1 MSNMCLIVTPSIRKV
16 ADEIRQQYP
25 EACSRNGFNDQLC
38 ADWIGL
44 YNNTNSKSPD
54 FIPSMKS
61 IVSFIEKI
69 RNKEGKSFLRDLES
83 ERQQAYQQEI
93 PVELQREVDDEYASI
108 TAYDSLKSSD
118 PDLDKKFGNKTEVT
132 VSEILNNLV
141 ESNTPFADF
150 VKALQEN
157 IGELGNLKVQLVL
170 NSHPVVRGLAGVY
183 SSVDNTI
190 YINRNASYKGKDGRV
205 DNTVLHEIVHAIVA
219 NSLNTQKHRE
229 ELGKLFD
236 EAKEKILNKYN
247 VNSFDELPEN
257 LRKGR
262 LYGLSNLD
270 EFAAEF
276 FTNSEFISELNDE
289 NIFGKRSDKQSLFS
303 RLVEWIKSLLPK
315 GVTETY
321 KRSGEILED
330 ILLNSGGTIQAS
342 RTILAGGNSAA
353 NTQNTKLSTPE
364 SPLQVYSDGSDF
376 KGTGKI
382 GYGSVFELSGRQ
394 YGISGTEEN
403 EEVKKLQQQFPE
415 AKFSNPTMEMLALAT
430 TLEYFANRGNGEN
443 IVINQDYKGACNYQ
457 GLWEYSEG
465 SAQRDP
471 KAWKAKEPYIKHLVD
486 RSVAAIEKINQ
497 DGGSVKINW
506 VKGHQTAGTE
516 QARMNDAADR
526 YAKNRDNSN
535 TMDDAYPK
543 QQTQQDT
550 QKSNIDKAIKKHQGF
565 WSRLEAQN
573 HPRVLYV
580 FTDNIDRD
588 SGFGIIIPGSWY
600 SKKYGVGHHYPS
612 STAAVIRGLNNARP
626 ISTMHYFYK
635 NHGYAHPKYD
645 RSSKALWHDSDVE
658 EFKKVIRD
666 ELKDIVDEFNTGKYD
681 TIMFPSGDGLF
692 NAELSDISKYRTPE
706 LYKALV
712 DALQEFGFDSLIPKD
727 AKSSTTSSSQTANQS
742 SAASGATSFRSA
754 EEAAQGQAAYQAEQA
769 QKAAVENTK
778 PELPQSDAF
787 DTALKVTENRTTQ
800 FYQTFTPQ
808 QIKDRGTMIADYFS
822 DIIDDYIMDETDRL
836 LDIIED
842 DNATEEEKENARTLR
857 NLLRDPINGRQY
869 VANKIQIGAILDQI
883 KDKIKKKVDKN
894 EGVKKQLWQNTLD
907 FFDEIFNNQASL
919 EIEEQEGIRI
929 VGLKTIEKS
938 PDDVAQEEK
947 NDGDDETGHTVS
959 GNDGWLFQTRFE
971 DPASSLSKRVRRMLY
986 NIKRSD
992 EDKDDLGHTRKY
1004 SSGQIYA
1011 TLLSYLAK
1019 TMQNPDDFMQ
1029 VVQPDD
1035 YEDMYDH
1042 YGNEITKQLY
1052 PYGYPSFPVLEKM
1065 REQYPWVE
1073 QIINRLT
1080 DDYLDA
1086 EWNTCISYPSTYG
1099 AMASQFYTNF
1109 RKVFIPYAKIQV
1121 GDGKFGVTPLNTE
1134 MEARCQKDKLAAN
1147 FNNGI
1152 VLTDTGIYNQDTTI
1166 NREHAKELKKLIKAA
1181 TDDDAIGHIYS
1192 LYQDMSDPDSATD
1205 EEEINEFN
1213 DFVDNI
1219 VFILNSFGISS
1230 NRENVIALLAQT
1242 EQGNTLL
1249 DMMKDLHYI
1258 ADTISKVSDENAPN
1272 FNYFLDLRYVGG
1284 EPVWGKFFEGRGMI
1298 TDESYMQSFYD
1309 SASKKTR
1316 YSYSAD
1322 NYLQK
1327 TFRGLYNPDI
1337 DERRKFIDEHFKKY
1351 EWFYNHKN
1359 NTWRNKWLEHLY
1371 NAQDITDVLPYRNI
1385 NNITEEGTNAKVRD
1399 YSKWTPDDVWLVQN
1413 RSYDGTKPYTYYLAP
1428 IFSDSPMSM
1437 TVRGPVL
1444 NNTEVLD
1451 ALVSLVDQELWR
1463 IKYVTEDRAQAIENG
1478 EVKEIANF
1486 DGRRG
1491 KEFCFI
1497 PELNTFTFE
1506 NGETLLQ
1513 VLQRMK
1519 EGKDENGNNA
1529 VYTAEDIDNA
1539 KKAAILQIMSQKA
1552 TEYIK
1557 ENSNQYSGEIDTEEF
1572 LRNYMNMVYAN
1583 ASIIQ
1588 LTTVDLAFYKTDVD
1602 FQKRFKEVYAGGIQL
1617 NTNSRFGKKTENVI
1631 LLSDDI
1637 ITSPSYTDIANV
1649 INRNNNLSEDDK
1661 KHILGIFTDINVA
1674 DAQAIRAMHSFRSV
1688 MDMMGRWDE
1697 RCQEALDN
1705 FEKGV
1710 WRKEDFDVIY
1720 QTIKPF
1726 VYTVIDRNDGM
1737 GGVIP
1742 VPQQHKNSEI
1752 CALMMY
1758 SLITNNLN
1766 SPVYRALSRFMETKD
1781 SNGEYLIDMAQFES
1795 AGKVGNQGII
1805 NINYNPTR
1813 VIEALENEEYGLL
1826 PDAPNT
1832 LENVDT
1838 NYNAIKKQMDK
1849 KLTDKKISQEEY
1861 NKIMQS
1867 LRPTEYEIVDMLNQ
1881 SVLITNEDGSKE
1893 INPEVVHT
1901 IPFDNYYQAQPTPAH
1916 HVDAEATFGSQA
1928 RNIAPADLP
1937 DDFEITLKVKGGKT
1951 IQLKGKDAV
1960 IDFYYELLDENLI
1973 EDFFGDGK
1981 KKGGLKEVFAS
1992 KKNLFEAVTEIVRG
2006 NPKYGKDFLD
2016 ALKMDSD
2023 GNFTL
2028 SPNCPTM
2035 FTLMQELITSL
2046 FKNRITKQ
2054 KINGAALIQAA
2065 GIGLDENLRL
2075 VKDKK
2080 GNIIG
2085 AQCLMPLTSKEFF
2098 EPLLKTDEEGRKYF
2112 DVNDLPEELRK
2123 AVGYRIPTENK
2134 SSMLPLYIAGFT
2146 PQQNGSAIILPA
2158 EITALAGSD
2167 FDVDKMFIM
2176 LSSFYVQKYDNKKAL
2191 DDYEHETAQKVI
2203 DAMGRANIADLDM
2216 EEVQDED
2223 FKAWFKKHREDYKLE
2238 KPIIKP
2244 IKYDWSKTPKE
2255 NGRKARNNMLVQI
2268 IYNILTS
2275 EAGNQSLLNPQGFD
2289 DAKAA
2294 AKLNRII
2301 KDPVLKKQLLT
2312 NYASGIADVV
2322 PPASQIRTMFLDKY
2336 KDINPARYEEMK
2348 KSINALSDEDIVDK
2362 YIETLILNSPDRKD
2376 VIEVL
2381 LDSSLEEREKFIKEY
2396 SAPESPIYPQ
2406 TFAHSHARN
2415 MAGSNQIGIYAIQA
2429 SMAAK
2434 YQRANVVL
2442 KENQRFKVNGRVIK
2456 DVDVSDGGK
2465 RLKNCGQMVGA
2476 SADNGKDPIL
2486 SDAGST
2492 SKTAPIIGYML
2503 RLGLTH
2509 EEAVLIIN
2517 QPIMEF
2523 YDFNADSM
2531 KTGFENLPAGDV
2543 STKTLVKGILSPMSL
2558 TPIEQQSIEAMC
2570 YRILKQA
2577 QAMEGL
2583 TMISRAD
2590 SPNGAMQNSFAK
2602 ARVQQYMVELFNAQM
2617 KQPDFPFYP
2626 IKEVINNTTI
2636 DVSKG
2641 EEEVRKKLK
2650 EQPMAF
2656 LHAMYALGVNSIN
2669 DLASPYFFMLSKQ
2682 FDDEIVKPIL
2692 YNQSTSYKEHL
2703 ENLVDSIYLDYITY
2717 AMSASSLFGEE
2728 ENADGKHVSMK
2739 SKRDYYL
2746 KSFAEDFAKTLQ
2758 NNEKIRNL
2766 LGSILQ
2772 RDDRDNTKIVLKDVG
2787 SLAKGQKDIISR
2799 RFDALMALGEEGQ
2812 KLAKQLLLYAY
2823 YDSGLNFTHN
2833 SYSSRLSTYFLVQ
2846 FPAFRKILQDLGTT
2860 LTDEQKKN
2868 FIRQYMVTHKDA
2880 AYNVKDIIDPKVNIQ
2895 DDIISVNM
2903 NDKKIKQRF
2912 VNTIL
2917 SPDPRMTG
2925 EQPYP
2930 YISYDGNVY
2939 ELDADAYD
2947 SNPAEAKY
2955 RMLENYPTDKYRK
2968 IYNANK
2974 SLAQLADEY
2983 NGVTPEQKPE
2993 EPSIDAD
3000 NHPDIGHNTSD
3011 DNPVIDNSRNND
3023 VSDILKAPDSN
3034 NFRINNDVKAPEPYN
3049 DQKTLKENLCVNSK
3063 K

>member
-16 ADEIRQQYP
+16 ADEIRQQYS

-61 IVSFIEKI
+61 IVNFIEKL
-69 RNKEGKSFLRDLES
+69 RNKEGKSFLRDLEA

-132 VSEILNNLV
+132 VSEILSNLI

-247 VNSFDELPEN
+247 VKSFDELPEN
-257 LRKGR
+257 LRQGR

-330 ILLNSGGTIQAS
+330 ILLNSGGIIQNSRNTLSRESNLAS
-342 RTILAGGNSAA
+342 QAQSITFTESSGGYAQRTRENA
-353 NTQNTKLSTPE
+353 E
-364 SPLQVYSDGSDF
+364 WSDI
-376 KGTGKI
+376 T
-382 GYGSVFELSGRQ
+382 
-394 YGISGTEEN
+394 
-403 EEVKKLQQQFPE
+403 
-415 AKFSNPTMEMLALAT
+415 LALARDFNT
-430 TLEYFANRGNGEN
+430 AGEKLTKRVAGNKYISAYPASNLN
-443 IVINQDYKGACNYQ
+443 IVINELYNQIVSANLPTKNVKLNIAGN
-457 GLWEYSEG
+457 GIYSLI
-465 SAQRDP
+465 SDDIDALFNSQAD
-471 KAWKAKEPYIKHLVD
+471 VNN
-486 RSVAAIEKINQ
+486 V
-497 DGGSVKINW
+497 V
-506 VKGHQTAGTE
+506 TE
-516 QARMNDAADR
+516 
-526 YAKNRDNSN
+526 
-535 TMDDAYPK
+535 
-543 QQTQQDT
+543 
-550 QKSNIDKAIKKHQGF
+550 I
-565 WSRLEAQN
+565 
-573 HPRVLYV
+573 
-580 FTDNIDRD
+580 
-588 SGFGIIIPGSWY
+588 
-600 SKKYGVGHHYPS
+600 
-612 STAAVIRGLNNARP
+612 IRGLLQKGIT
-626 ISTMHYFYK
+626 ISEIRSGGQTGVDEAGIIAAQRLGISASVH
-635 NHGYAHPKYD
+635 APKGFVF
-645 RSSKALWHDSDVE
+645 RTAE
-658 EFKKVIRD
+658 G
-666 ELKDIVDEFNTGKYD
+666 KDIANREAFESR
-681 TIMFPSGDGLF
+681 FSP
-692 NAELSDISKYRTPE
+692 
-706 LYKALV
+706 
-712 DALQEFGFDSLIPKD
+712 
-727 AKSSTTSSSQTANQS
+727 SSTTSSSQTVNQS
-742 SAASGATSFRSA
+742 SAAA
-754 EEAAQGQAAYQAEQA
+754 
-769 QKAAVENTK
+769 ENTK

-787 DTALKVTENRTTQ
+787 DVALKVTENRTTQ

-822 DIIDDYIMDETDRL
+822 DIIDDYIMDKTDRL
-836 LDIIED
+836 LDTIED

-869 VANKIQIGAILDQI
+869 AANKIQIGAILDQI
-883 KDKIKKKVDKN
+883 KDKIRRNVDSH
-894 EGVKKQLWQNTLD
+894 EGAEKQLWQNTLD

-938 PDDVAQEEK
+938 PDDVAQEEQ

-986 NIKRSD
+986 NIKRSG

-1029 VVQPDD
+1029 VVQPDN
-1035 YEDMYDH
+1035 YVDMYDH

-1166 NREHAKELKKLIKAA
+1166 NREHAEELKKLIKAA

-1205 EEEINEFN
+1205 EEEIQEFN
-1213 DFVDNI
+1213 DFTDNI

-1230 NRENVIALLAQT
+1230 NRENVVAPLAQT

-1444 NNTEVLD
+1444 NNTEVLN
-1451 ALVSLVDQELWR
+1451 ALVSLVDQEIWR
-1463 IKYVTEDRAQAIENG
+1463 IKYAGKREAAIERG
-1478 EVKEIANF
+1478 DIKPIANF
-1486 DGRRG
+1486 DVIEGKGGRG

-1519 EGKDENGNNA
+1519 KGKDENGNNA

-1552 TEYIK
+1552 TEYLN
-1557 ENSNQYSGEIDTEEF
+1557 ENSNQYSGEIDAEEF

-1588 LTTVDLAFYKTDVD
+1588 LTTIDLAFYKTDVD

-1674 DAQAIRAMHSFRSV
+1674 DAQAIRAMHSFRAV

-1781 SNGEYLIDMAQFES
+1781 SNGEYLIDMAQYES
-1795 AGKVGNQGII
+1795 AGKVGNQGVI
-1805 NINYNPTR
+1805 NISINPNKIIDAIDNSEQEISAAYLVDSTGTPIIRNGKPVTLPNDVDNALDNFYGKEGTEKGTR
-1813 VIEALENEEYGLL
+1813 YIGIKEQLDTRLEN
-1826 PDAPNT
+1826 NT
-1832 LENVDT
+1832 ITQND
-1838 NYNAIKKQMDK
+1838 YKKF
-1849 KLTDKKISQEEY
+1849 IA
-1861 NKIMQS
+1861 S
-1867 LRPTEYEIVDMLNQ
+1867 LRPTEDEIVDMLSQ
-1881 SVLITNEDGSKE
+1881 SVLITNEDGSKA

-2080 GNIIG
+2080 GNIVG

-2112 DVNDLPEELRK
+2112 DVNDLPEELSK

-2134 SSMLPLYIAGFT
+2134 SSMLPLYIVGFT

-2167 FDVDKMFIM
+2167 FDVDKMYIM
-2176 LSSFYVQKYDNKKAL
+2176 LSSFYIQKYDNKKAL

-2301 KDPVLKKQLLT
+2301 KDPVLKKQLLK

-2381 LDSSLEEREKFIKEY
+2381 LDSSLKEREKFIKDY

-2406 TFAHSHARN
+2406 TFAHSHAKN

-2442 KENQRFKVNGRVIK
+2442 KEDQRFKVNGRVIK

-2517 QPIMEF
+2517 QPIMEL
-2523 YDFNADSM
+2523 YGFNADKM
-2531 KTGFENLPAGDV
+2531 KTDGFENLPAGEV

-2617 KQPDFPFYP
+2617 NQRDFPFYP

-2641 EEEVRKKLK
+2641 EEEVRSKLK

-2656 LHAMYALGVNSIN
+2656 LHAMYALGINSLN

-2692 YNQSTSYKEHL
+2692 YNQSTFYKEHL

-2728 ENADGKHVSMK
+2728 DNTDGKHVSMK

-2787 SLAKGQKDIISR
+2787 SLAKGQKDVISR

-2846 FPAFRKILQDLGTT
+2846 FPAFREILQDLGTT

-2880 AYNVKDIIDPKVNIQ
+2880 AYNVKGLIDPEVNVQ

-2903 NDKKIKQRF
+2903 NDYKIQQRF

-2925 EQPYP
+2925 VQPYP

-2983 NGVTPEQKPE
+2983 NGVTSGQKPE
-2993 EPSIDAD
+2993 EPNIDAD
-3000 NHPDIGHNTSD
+3000 NHPDIAHNTSD
-3011 DNPVIDNSRNND
+3011 DNPAIDNTGNND
-3023 VSDILKAPDSN
+3023 VSDLPEAPDFSD
-3034 NFRINNDVKAPEPYN
+3034 FSSIDDVKAPEPYN
-3049 DQKTLKENLCVNSK
+3049 DQNTLKEDFCVNSK